1 MPQTTN
7 SITPNKLTVPDL
19 ISVGVFTALYFVLVT
34 VATFTCALLPGV
46 GNIVLPALAALIS
59 GSVYMLL
66 AAKLQKFGG
75 ITIMGLVMGLFF
87 FVSGHFVLS
96 FAANIVCGL
105 LADLIAARG
114 KFRSEKLL
122 LVSYVVF
129 SYGLTGPILP
139 LWFMKDAYIA
149 NLTARGKD
157 AAYIDTLFAP
167 INNGSFVAAM
177 AAILV
182 CAVLGGLSMED
193 VTFHTMPYQG
203 GMVWSRSLRGMQ
215 DYVTPR
221 ADELLKLV
229 NQYLNPYNADLT
241 RDSLDVMSIQADGT
255 IASSTGRLAD
265 TKHNVLWLEYQA
277 AQNAPPEETEPPAPE
292 ETPPEESG
300 GPETPEETA
309 LPETPL
315 PGDTSPTVTLPVEP
329 APTEAPAVQTLPV
342 ESRPLPDGIPIA

>member
-34 VATFTCALLPGV
+34 VVTFTCALLPGV

-114 KFRSEKLL
+114 KFRREKLL

-182 CAVLGGLSMED
+182 CAVLGGLFGQRM
-193 VTFHTMPYQG
+193 M
-203 GMVWSRSLRGMQ
+203 
-215 DYVTPR
+215 
-221 ADELLKLV
+221 K
-229 NQYLNPYNADLT
+229 
-241 RDSLDVMSIQADGT
+241 
-255 IASSTGRLAD
+255 
-265 TKHNVLWLEYQA
+265 KHFEKA
-277 AQNAPPEETEPPAPE
+277 
-292 ETPPEESG
+292 
-300 GPETPEETA
+300 
-309 LPETPL
+309 
-315 PGDTSPTVTLPVEP
+315 
-329 APTEAPAVQTLPV
+329 
-342 ESRPLPDGIPIA
+342 GIVA

>member
-114 KFRSEKLL
+114 KFHSEKLL

-157 AAYIDTLFAP
+157 AAYIDTLFAS

-182 CAVLGGLSMED
+182 CAVLGGLFGQRM
-193 VTFHTMPYQG
+193 M
-203 GMVWSRSLRGMQ
+203 
-215 DYVTPR
+215 
-221 ADELLKLV
+221 K
-229 NQYLNPYNADLT
+229 
-241 RDSLDVMSIQADGT
+241 
-255 IASSTGRLAD
+255 
-265 TKHNVLWLEYQA
+265 KHFEKA
-277 AQNAPPEETEPPAPE
+277 
-292 ETPPEESG
+292 
-300 GPETPEETA
+300 
-309 LPETPL
+309 
-315 PGDTSPTVTLPVEP
+315 
-329 APTEAPAVQTLPV
+329 
-342 ESRPLPDGIPIA
+342 GIVA